1 MGREDGK
8 RSGSPETEQ
17 KEDEERRKWAENSGR
32 IAPPSIVVDGDE
44 NHKQSGH
51 KSLSYFSLYFHNYF

>member
-17 KEDEERRKWAENSGR
+17 KEDEERCNWAENSGR
-32 IAPPSIVVDGDE
+32 IAPPSLVVRRSRK
-44 NHKQSGH
+44 H
-51 KSLSYFSLYFHNYF
+51 